1 MLCEYTGTKAKL
13 VTGRSLYLQIRRAWV
28 LRWRVMI
35 QVMNIPSKIMDFD
48 SFKNDEFCIKND
60 GFWSR
65 KLGIEAPGGGT
76 GDITT

>member
-1 MLCEYTGTKAKL
+1 M
-13 VTGRSLYLQIRRAWV
+13 

-35 QVMNIPSKIMDFD
+35 RVMNIPSKIMDFD